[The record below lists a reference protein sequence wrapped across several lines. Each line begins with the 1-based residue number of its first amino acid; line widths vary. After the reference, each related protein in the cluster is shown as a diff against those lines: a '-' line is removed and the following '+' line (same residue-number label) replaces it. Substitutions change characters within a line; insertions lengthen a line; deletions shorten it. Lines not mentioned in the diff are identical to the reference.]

1 MKKYPI
7 AKADR
12 GVIRK
17 TKATKAE
24 PKVEPKRHNMKCP
37 NCKKDYKAGVK
48 AAYKLGL
55 LEGENRLQTTIN
67 CIRKTNRHLLEELLR
82 LDKEKPLGD
91 RSIKMSR
98 DYAEKLIKTMKR
110 ANRLDRADQI
120 QAMIDEQ
127 IHTEVIL
134 E

>member
-1 MKKYPI
+1 
-7 AKADR
+7 
-12 GVIRK
+12 
-17 TKATKAE
+17 
-24 PKVEPKRHNMKCP
+24 MKCP
-37 NCKKDYKAGVK
+37 KCKKDYAAGVK

-67 CIRKTNRHLLEELLR
+67 CIHKTNRHLLDELLR
-82 LDKEKPLGD
+82 LDKVNPLD
-91 RSIKMSR
+91 DCSIKMSR

>member
-1 MKKYPI
+1 
-7 AKADR
+7 
-12 GVIRK
+12 
-17 TKATKAE
+17 
-24 PKVEPKRHNMKCP
+24 MKCP
-37 NCKKDYKAGVK
+37 KCKKDYAAGVK

-67 CIRKTNRHLLEELLR
+67 CIHKTNRALLNELLR
-82 LDKEKPLGD
+82 LDKKKPLND
-91 RSIKMSR
+91 CSIKMSR
-98 DYAEKLIKTMKR
+98 DYVERLIKTMRKVNMPHR
-110 ANRLDRADQI
+110 AQQL

>member
-1 MKKYPI
+1 
-7 AKADR
+7 
-12 GVIRK
+12 
-17 TKATKAE
+17 
-24 PKVEPKRHNMKCP
+24 MKCP
-37 NCKKDYKAGVK
+37 KCKKDYAAGVK

-67 CIRKTNRHLLEELLR
+67 CIHKTNRALLNELLR
-82 LDKEKPLGD
+82 LDKKKPLND
-91 RSIKMSR
+91 CSIKMSR

-110 ANRLDRADQI
+110 VNRFDRADQI